1 MIKKTLY
8 FSKPVKLKI
17 KLNQL
22 RIIQDDEAERSI
34 PIEDIGYVIIDHY
47 GISISHG
54 VLQQFLDSNVCLI
67 TTNDSH
73 LPVGMFLPLSGNSEQ
88 CERFR
93 QQVGVGL
100 PLKKQLWQQTV
111 KVKIK
116 NQAAL
121 LKSKKL
127 PDQYLKNLIPKVLSD
142 DKSNRESVASR
153 YYWKIL
159 YEPLP
164 FRRNREG
171 KPPNNLLNY
180 GYAILRA
187 VIARS
192 LVASG
197 MLPMLGIHH
206 HNRYDPFPLADDIME
221 PYRPFVDE
229 IVRDMVDEEFD
240 LTRLT
245 PELKKPLLEIPVT
258 AVKLEGEKLPLML
271 AASRTSASLARC
283 FSGKSTKIIY
293 PEICV

>member
-1 MIKKTLY
+1 M
-8 FSKPVKLKI
+8 VKQKDVFPLKI
-17 KLNQL
+17 SGMSLS
-22 RIIQDDEAERSI
+22 IITAYLFLTVFCNSFLI
-34 PIEDIGYVIIDHY
+34 LMFVW
-47 GISISHG
+47 S
-54 VLQQFLDSNVCLI
+54 QQMILI
-67 TTNDSH
+67 YR
-73 LPVGMFLPLSGNSEQ
+73 LECFYLFPEIRNSV
-88 CERFR
+88 RFR
-93 QQVGVGL
+93 QQVGSGL

-111 KVKIK
+111 KAKIK

-127 PDQYLKNLIPKVLSD
+127 PDQYLKNLIPKVLSG
-142 DKSNRESVASR
+142 DKSNREAVASK

-159 YEPLP
+159 FEPLP

-245 PELKKPLLEIPVT
+245 PEMKKPLLEIPVT
-258 AVKLEGEKLPLML
+258 AVKLGNEKLPLML
-271 AASRTSASLARC
+271 AASRTSASLSRC
-283 FSGKSTKIIY
+283 FSGNSTKIIY
-293 PEICV
+293 PEICG